1 MKVLVWACYD
11 CYHEL
16 SVRQWAQSCVCGGRY
31 FLQCCVHSRT
41 RRRDSGLLKS
51 WVTTSR
57 ATEPCWTISS
67 LTWSLSSS
75 TVHSRYALWPG
86 MHCGQVCT
94 VAWYALWPGMHCSQ
108 VRTVAWYALWPG
120 MHCGLVLTV
129 AWYALQPGM
138 HCGLVCTV
146 AWYALRPGTVH
157 TDQVCTGQVHNVL
170 RYWLW
175 SGPGMP
181 SVAR

>member
-94 VAWYALWPGMHCSQ
+94 VAWYSLWPGMHCSQ
-108 VRTVAWYALWPG
+108 VCTVAWYALWPG
-120 MHCGLVLTV
+120 MHCGQVLYTLTRYAPARCTMCSGTDCDQVQVCPVWPGSHCGQVQVLTV
-129 AWYALQPGM
+129 
-138 HCGLVCTV
+138 V
-146 AWYALRPGTVH
+146 
-157 TDQVCTGQVHNVL
+157 
-170 RYWLW
+170 RYL
-175 SGPGMP
+175 M
-181 SVAR
+181 